1 MYYFLTLSPLKVP
14 TTVMQRATEIL
25 LKHKYNSTV
34 AIEMTFLSFESEC
47 ASFKRENTYSLTHT

>member
-25 LKHKYNSTV
+25 AKHKYNTV

-47 ASFKRENTYSLTHT
+47 ASFRENTYSLTHT

>member
-25 LKHKYNSTV
+25 PKHKYNSTV

-47 ASFKRENTYSLTHT
+47 ASFKRKHIFTHT